1 MVSLMILL
9 NKIDA
14 ALIRILLKRTRG
26 LLYKDIFILEFQH
39 LVQSIV
45 QILVSGK
52 AFFKAR
58 FVFVCLL
65 PFVCYVLFNVPY
77 VSSLFVFC
85 HLPVFPHSFN

>member
-1 MVSLMILL
+1 MLPTKDS
-9 NKIDA
+9 
-14 ALIRILLKRTRG
+14 LKRTRG
-26 LLYKDIFILEFQH
+26 LLHRDIFILEFQH
-39 LVQSIV
+39 LVLS
-45 QILVSGK
+45 LVSGK

-85 HLPVFPHSFN
+85 HLPLFPCVSPFF